1 MAAAKSVKINP
12 EENKIENKIEND
24 GIERVEESVK
34 MDVETVTETVKTE
47 IKPVIT
53 VKQLQLLTNNISVLY
68 TTNTDFLLIR
78 EISDTLTA
86 YLSAVTA
93 WSEKTTLLVPQKS
106 TRSKLSK
113 DVKTTSKADL
123 EEVRT
128 CKRNGCVNVVL
139 NEDSKIGDTN
149 FCSLT

>member
-12 EENKIENKIEND
+12 EENKCENKIEND
-24 GIERVEESVK
+24 GIERIEESVK

-93 WSEKTTLLVPQKS
+93 WSEKTALLVPQKS

-139 NEDSKIGDTN
+139 NERIKN
-149 FCSLT
+149 WRY